1 MLATLK
7 RNWIP
12 SVAVAAFVALLALM
26 IWQRGSR
33 PSEPSGATFRHGE
46 FVLDTLDSF
55 SAGSGSQLMLWYFNS
70 HSVGTLTA
78 ILIVAKNGVGKEATA
93 ITCDWK
99 TTLQEFTGRMSL
111 LMMDGE
117 EFGKKDHKVPML
129 AISFRS
135 GKPDQTGI
143 RTRKDSEVLLQGPFG
158 SSMTYYLNETH
169 RVAVEKQRVVYHFI
183 MNPEGKTT
191 SVYGIDVESMIGCT
205 KNGSTAVIV
214 VVEWS
219 VERKP
224 EPMLDE

>member
-12 SVAVAAFVALLALM
+12 TVAVAGFVALLALM

-33 PSEPSGATFRHGE
+33 PSEPSGATFRHSE

-55 SAGSGSQLMLWYFNS
+55 SAGSGSQLMLWDFKG

-78 ILIVAKNGVGKEATA
+78 KLIVAKNGVGKEATA

-99 TTLQEFTGRMSL
+99 TSLQEFTGRMSL

-135 GKPDQTGI
+135 GKTDQTGT

-158 SSMTYYLNETH
+158 SSMTYY
-169 RVAVEKQRVVYHFI
+169 
-183 MNPEGKTT
+183 T
-191 SVYGIDVESMIGCT
+191 SRGRE
-205 KNGSTAVIV
+205 
-214 VVEWS
+214 
-219 VERKP
+219 
-224 EPMLDE
+224 